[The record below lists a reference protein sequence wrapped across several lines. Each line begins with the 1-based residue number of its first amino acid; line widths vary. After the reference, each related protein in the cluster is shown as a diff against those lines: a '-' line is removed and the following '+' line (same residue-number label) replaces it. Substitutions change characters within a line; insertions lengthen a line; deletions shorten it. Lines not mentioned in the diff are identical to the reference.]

1 MNILKENY
9 KNIFVYIKNNL
20 SKIILGCSIL
30 FVICMLS
37 GIIFGFKY
45 SDITE
50 QILKS
55 FIENK
60 SDIISDYGNINALG
74 LIKNNGIAC
83 IVSII
88 IGFFPF
94 IFLPILTLLLNGFL
108 VGVTLG
114 FGQTVYNMSIIK
126 VFVFGILP
134 HGIFEIPSLI
144 ISISMGLY
152 LCLNI
157 TKKIIGKTS
166 EKISNILIEYIR
178 IFICIILPLLIIAGL
193 VESYITPTLLK

>member
-1 MNILKENY
+1 MNFLKENY

-50 QILKS
+50 QILKI

-60 SDIISDYGNINALG
+60 SDIISDYVNINSLG

-83 IVSII
+83 IV
-88 IGFFPF
+88 
-94 IFLPILTLLLNGFL
+94 
-108 VGVTLG
+108 
-114 FGQTVYNMSIIK
+114 
-126 VFVFGILP
+126 
-134 HGIFEIPSLI
+134 
-144 ISISMGLY
+144 
-152 LCLNI
+152 
-157 TKKIIGKTS
+157 
-166 EKISNILIEYIR
+166 
-178 IFICIILPLLIIAGL
+178 IIL
-193 VESYITPTLLK
+193 VHFQSLLKK